1 DKVGL
6 PVVLVAVLLSSL
18 FAPLVFLGS
27 FFVVLGGLILWGIGY
42 AAQDTLLKAI
52 VAGMLPEGRRN
63 LAFGLFY
70 TGYGAGWLVGSVTAG
85 LLYDRS
91 IIAVIVFSVAIQ
103 LIALPLFVLAQ
114 RMSPSA
120 AQH

>member
-1 DKVGL
+1 LAVSTGIGVIASLVFGRLYDNVGL
-6 PVVLVAVLLSSL
+6 PIVLVAVLLSSL
-18 FAPLVFLGS
+18 FAPLA
-27 FFVVLGGLILWGIGY
+27 GG
-42 AAQDTLLKAI
+42 
-52 VAGMLPEGRRN
+52 
-63 LAFGLFY
+63 
-70 TGYGAGWLVGSVTAG
+70 VTAG

-103 LIALPLFVLAQ
+103 LTALPLFARAQ